1 MSQNDFE
8 CFASTGVNTP
18 VFTKTTQRGGTV
30 EQGPHGKLRSAKRLR
45 LLTPGSEK
53 SRSLRTRGTL
63 IVEIC
68 TGGKVM
74 LHFALAGS
82 GALVQ
87 TNGLRFQARQRY
99 ASKVT
104 DLFLKSQP
112 EKHFVYVHLFR
123 LAHRIGNCLRER
135 VGRNCNLLV
144 ELLDALATS
153 GSVILFGSSVATA
166 PGEITVVRML

>member
-1 MSQNDFE
+1 MLESF
-8 CFASTGVNTP
+8 CSISVSAGVNTP
-18 VFTKTTQRGGTV
+18 VFTKTAQRGGTV

-63 IVEIC
+63 MVEIC

-82 GALVQ
+82 GAPVQ

-99 ASKVT
+99 ASKAAVLCVQSHAPPPPT
-104 DLFLKSQP
+104 TTTTTPPPQQQQQQQQALSTSPQP
-112 EKHFVYVHLFR
+112 LLLTTALGKCR
-123 LAHRIGNCLRER
+123 RWAER
-135 VGRNCNLLV
+135 PKTCWGARQARS
-144 ELLDALATS
+144 E
-153 GSVILFGSSVATA
+153 
-166 PGEITVVRML
+166 